1 MEEHYNQVTQIK
13 SFLVPNANVFGSTQI
28 LDDVSDAHVIQINPT
43 LHAIWAALTDMCQGF
58 TIFLCCGS
66 LSLEIAL
73 LRRAFYCSVRKRG
86 HRMGTNVGILDAF
99 VAWVNHQNV
108 WSFYSKEVY

>member
-43 LHAIWAALTDMCQGF
+43 LTAIWAALTDM
-58 TIFLCCGS
+58 
-66 LSLEIAL
+66 
-73 LRRAFYCSVRKRG
+73 
-86 HRMGTNVGILDAF
+86 
-99 VAWVNHQNV
+99 
-108 WSFYSKEVY
+108 